1 MRRSGRT
8 HYFAR
13 RCTFTPSFKNC
24 RKFARKESRGVPR
37 DSKRNA
43 NSVNNVNIKRLFS
56 IGSACLMS
64 ALSAGACSSGE
75 VPNAAAGN
83 TAGASGNSVVG
94 TGGSSGTT
102 PLQTGGGSAAA
113 VAGSS
118 SSSAGASA
126 VGGFAGSVATN
137 GGGGV
142 TSSGGFGGAGGT
154 AMAPV
159 PCTDKQTP
167 DHAGESCNIWPV
179 YDEAKGANEAKDCD
193 ASWLTGSGYCLKSC
207 GKCTDG
213 SGGSGN
219 GGSGGGYSTGL
230 GPGPALPDV
239 TNGNIYWASRY
250 WDCCKPHCSQNGL
263 PSCGSDGVSQNSGN
277 SACSGGSAYACYNQA
292 PRAVGDLVSYGYV
305 AVPNPSCGTCYHLQF
320 TGTGKF
326 NANDIGSKS
335 LAGKHMI
342 VKVANT
348 GGDVA
353 GNQFDL
359 AVPGGGVGINANT
372 CTAQWKLSSS
382 DLGPTA
388 GGFLTACTGTHDQK
402 MSCVRDKCNKLPDG
416 NARKGCLWFVDWFQV
431 ADDPNF
437 RYEPIACPSDI

>member
-1 MRRSGRT
+1 M
-8 HYFAR
+8 
-13 RCTFTPSFKNC
+13 
-24 RKFARKESRGVPR
+24 
-37 DSKRNA
+37 
-43 NSVNNVNIKRLFS
+43 NIKRLFS
-56 IGSACLMS
+56 IGSACLVS
-64 ALSAGACSSGE
+64 ALSAGACSSGD
-75 VPNAAAGN
+75 VPNGASAN
-83 TAGASGNSVVG
+83 TPGASGSPALVAGGGG
-94 TGGSSGTT
+94 TA
-102 PLQTGGGSAAA
+102 PLQTGGGSGAAM
-113 VAGSS
+113 AGNSS
-118 SSSAGASA
+118 SSSAGANVA
-126 VGGFAGSVATN
+126 GGFAGSVAA

-142 TSSGGFGGAGGT
+142 ASGGFGGAGGT
-154 AMAPV
+154 AAAPV
-159 PCTDKQTP
+159 PCTDKQSP
-167 DHAGESCNIWPV
+167 DHAGESCSIWPV

-213 SGGSGN
+213 SGGSG
-219 GGSGGGYSTGL
+219 GSGGGYSTGL

-239 TNGNIYWASRY
+239 TNGTIYWASRY

-292 PRAVGDLVSYGYV
+292 PRAVGDNVSYGYV

-320 TGTGKF
+320 TGTGKY

-372 CTAQWKLSSS
+372 
-382 DLGPTA
+382 
-388 GGFLTACTGTHDQK
+388 
-402 MSCVRDKCNKLPDG
+402 
-416 NARKGCLWFVDWFQV
+416 VDWFQV

-437 RYEPIACPSDI
+437 RYESIACPSDI